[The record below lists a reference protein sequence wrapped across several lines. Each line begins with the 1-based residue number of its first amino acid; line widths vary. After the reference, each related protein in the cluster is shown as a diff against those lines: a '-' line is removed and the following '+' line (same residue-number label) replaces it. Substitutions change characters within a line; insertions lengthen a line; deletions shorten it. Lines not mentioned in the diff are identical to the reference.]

1 MANPKRRH
9 SQARRDNRRSQQ
21 RLRLGTLSAC
31 PQCGKLRL
39 PHRACPFCGTYRGRQ
54 VVVMEAPARAKSAA
68 ASAGA

>member
-21 RLRLGTLSAC
+21 RLRGPMLSTC

-39 PHRACPFCGTYRGRQ
+39 PHRVCPSCGYYQGRQ
-54 VVVMEAPARAKSAA
+54 VIAVGEAQPAKAK
-68 ASAGA
+68 AGA